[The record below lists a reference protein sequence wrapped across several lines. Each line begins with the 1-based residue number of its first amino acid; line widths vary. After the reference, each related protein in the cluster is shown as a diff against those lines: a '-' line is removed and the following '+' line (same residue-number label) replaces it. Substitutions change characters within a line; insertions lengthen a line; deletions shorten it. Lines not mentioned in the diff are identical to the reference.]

1 MVGGRT
7 QLDALANAQQ
17 SAPPRF
23 QHPPPESPT
32 RFRTFQNEE
41 RETVERSLRSLN
53 EGGFYWGPLPVEKA
67 HAMLMAKPVGTFL
80 VRDSTRADHLFS
92 LSVQSHRGPVSM
104 RIQFK
109 KELFW
114 FDNTHFDCMV
124 KLLEYCVDSS
134 QRKPFVFKGGD
145 TIIFSTPL
153 RKNPVPKLQQLCRK
167 NIICHFGRDGVT
179 KLPLVP
185 SLLKYIEEFP
195 FKI

>member
-1 MVGGRT
+1 MVGGRN
-7 QLDALANAQQ
+7 QLDARADVRQ

-23 QHPPPESPT
+23 QRPPPESPT
-32 RFRTFQNEE
+32 HFRTFQNEE

-67 HAMLMAKPVGTFL
+67 HAMLKAEPVGTFL
-80 VRDSTRADHLFS
+80 VRDSTQADHLFS
-92 LSVQSHRGPVSM
+92 LSVRAHRGPVSM
-104 RIQFK
+104 RIKFK
-109 KELFW
+109 KERFW

-134 QRKPFVFKGGD
+134 RHKPFVFDEGD
-145 TIIFSTPL
+145 TIVFSTPL
-153 RKNPVPKLQQLCRK
+153 RKNPVLKLKQLCRK

-179 KLPLVP
+179 KLPLMP
-185 SLLKYIEEFP
+185 SLRNYIEEFP